1 MCGIAA
7 LFAYGDAAPAVG
19 RDELAAITERM
30 RPRGPDGGGSWIS
43 GDGRVGLGARRL
55 AIIDLS
61 SEGSQPMHD
70 RAGELHI
77 VFNGEIYNHAELRA
91 RLQRFGL
98 RFHSTSDTEVLLQL
112 YRHDGPRMI
121 ELLRG
126 MFAFAIWD
134 ARERRMF
141 VGRDPYGIKPLYVAD
156 DGATFR
162 AASTVKALLAGGGVS
177 PAVDPAG
184 AAGFFLTGTVP
195 EPFTI
200 VDAIKS
206 VDPGSSFFVDA
217 RGPSQPR
224 RFYSVAATF
233 ARGLDQAAI
242 ADLVAPSAL
251 LRELVVESLQYHLVA
266 DVPVGAF
273 LSAGIDSTTL
283 VALAREAK
291 HAAPRCVTLQF
302 DVRRGSD
309 ADEAPLAARFAKEIG
324 APHTTRVVTRDELLA
339 DLPRFFDAMDQ
350 PTIDGTNTWFVSKA
364 AAEAGLKVAISG
376 VGGDELFGSYPSFR
390 DVPRMVRLNALPPLG
405 AVAARLMR
413 NPKAKSFALGRTWAG
428 AYFLKRGL
436 FLPDDLPSLLGR
448 DAADEG
454 LRRLDLLCRIDSA
467 LDPDPGTAFG
477 RVATLEAAMYMRNQ
491 LLRDTDWASMAHSLE
506 VRTPLVDSAL
516 LRQLAPLLLANG
528 AKCKRYFAESP
539 RPPLPPWL
547 RNRPKTGFGVPLAE
561 WMDLPADG
569 TSTRMRSW
577 AKVVWE
583 KWGGGRGQGAGETQT
598 PAPGPLP
605 PAPSPLPPA
614 PS

>member
-7 LFAYGDAAPAVG
+7 LFAYRDAAPPLERG
-19 RDELAAITERM
+19 ELAAMTERM
-30 RPRGPDGGGSWIS
+30 RPRGPDGGGIWLS
-43 GDGRVGLGARRL
+43 DNARVGLGARRL
-55 AIIDLS
+55 AIIDLTA
-61 SEGSQPMHD
+61 EGNQPMSD
-70 RAGELHI
+70 ATGELCI

-91 RLQRFGL
+91 RLQRFGV
-98 RFHSTSDTEVLLQL
+98 RFRSTSDTEVLLEL
-112 YRHDGPRMI
+112 YRHDGERMI

-134 ARERRMF
+134 ARARRMF

-177 PAVDPAG
+177 RAIDPAG
-184 AAGFFLTGTVP
+184 AAGFFLTGSVP

-200 VDAIKS
+200 FDAIKP
-206 VDPGSSFFVDA
+206 VEPGSSFFVDA
-217 RGPSQPR
+217 RGVAPAR

-233 ARGLDQAAI
+233 ARGLDQATI
-242 ADLVAPSAL
+242 ANLVVPSAL
-251 LRELVVESLQYHLVA
+251 LRELVVESLQAHLVA

-283 VALAREAK
+283 VALTREAK

-302 DVRRGSD
+302 DVQRGTD
-309 ADEAPLAARFAKEIG
+309 ADEAPLAARFANEIG
-324 APHTTRVVTRDELLA
+324 APHTTRLVTRDEFVA

-390 DVPRMVRLNALPPLG
+390 DVPRMVRANKVPPLG

-413 NPKAKSFALGRTWAG
+413 NPKAKHFALGRTWAG

-436 FLPDDLPSLLGR
+436 FMPDDLPALLGA
-448 DAADEG
+448 DVADEG
-454 LRRLDLLCRIDSA
+454 LKRLDLLCRIDA
-467 LDPDPGTAFG
+467 NLAPDPGTAFG

-506 VRTPLVDSAL
+506 VRTPLVDGAL
-516 LRQLAPLLLANG
+516 LRQIAPLLLANG
-528 AKCKRYFAESP
+528 ARCKRYFAESP
-539 RPPLPPWL
+539 RPPLPEWL
-547 RNRPKTGFGVPLAE
+547 RTRPKTGFGVPLAP
-561 WMDLPADG
+561 WMNLERDG

-577 AKVVWE
+577 ARVVWE
-583 KWGGGRGQGAGETQT
+583 RYKRLGI
-598 PAPGPLP
+598 
-605 PAPSPLPPA
+605 SD
-614 PS
+614 